1 MEEGICDG
9 VLSDACAW
17 VEMVGAPHSFP
28 TDSTFCVD
36 RLRDR
41 GRKSPKN
48 FSLDGED
55 VLSDSA
61 SGLRGGT
68 SGLIRLREEIVRC
81 RQCPR
86 LVSWREQVARE
97 KKAAYSSEIYWGR
110 PVPGWGDSQAKIVVV
125 GLAPGAHGANRTGRM
140 FTGDES
146 GKWLYRALWKA
157 GWASQAES
165 VSREDGLELNDVWIT
180 APVKCAPPTNRP
192 TVKERDA
199 CSGFFD
205 SELGLLAKAK
215 VYLALGGFGFAA
227 VSRYFALRPKPKF
240 GHGVEVQLPEGRWLV
255 GCYHV
260 SQQNTFTGRL
270 TEKMLDKVMER
281 AGVRAGLSP
290 RRR

>member
-1 MEEGICDG
+1 MDG
-9 VLSDACAW
+9 KDIV
-17 VEMVGAPHSFP
+17 
-28 TDSTFCVD
+28 
-36 RLRDR
+36 
-41 GRKSPKN
+41 
-48 FSLDGED
+48 
-55 VLSDSA
+55 SDSSPGLKKEA
-61 SGLRGGT
+61 SGLN
-68 SGLIRLREEIVRC
+68 RLREQIIRC

-86 LVSWREQVARE
+86 LVRWREQVARD
-97 KKAAYSSEIYWGR
+97 KKASYLSEVYWGR

-146 GKWLYRALWKA
+146 GRWLYRALWRA

-165 VSREDGLELNDVWIT
+165 VSREDGLKLNDVWIT

-205 SELGLLAKAK
+205 RELGLLPRAK

-240 GHGVEVQLPEGRWLV
+240 GHGVEVQLSEGRWLV
-255 GCYHV
+255 GSYHV

-270 TEKMLDKVMER
+270 TETMLDEVMR
-281 AGVRAGLSP
+281 RVGVRAGLSP
-290 RRR
+290 RSR